1 MYRVCEK
8 PLILEIME
16 AKEIGYFFETAF
28 MFNYVHFNA
37 QVVRDKRAFVAAIT
51 KYFILD
57 RLPKDIVYIDE
68 FGKYNF
74 KQGSNIKKAI
84 DDVLDT
90 FIKVFGSVTGDVSVM
105 ATFAKFYG
113 EEERSFDE
121 EINMERDLE
130 FSDFTRTLDR
140 MLNYRD
146 ILS

>member
-1 MYRVCEK
+1 
-8 PLILEIME
+8 
-16 AKEIGYFFETAF
+16 
-28 MFNYVHFNA
+28 
-37 QVVRDKRAFVAAIT
+37 
-51 KYFILD
+51 
-57 RLPKDIVYIDE
+57 
-68 FGKYNF
+68 
-74 KQGSNIKKAI
+74 
-84 DDVLDT
+84 
-90 FIKVFGSVTGDVSVM
+90 M